1 MLFHITL
8 QLHLTCIFSS
18 QYCALN
24 SRRPFVFCLITGIR
38 DIFHDAKIINCVFSE
53 FNLHLYTSKVPLC
66 IINKP
71 CPMMKITFPNIYSTV
86 ASTLGEPISISE
98 EVETINQISK
108 VVNQQP
114 LAGSLQSSTKHFPHL
129 YHLHYRICLLRL
141 FSRPTLSLAS
151 IFFHQKDKDPFL
163 FSSY

>member
-38 DIFHDAKIINCVFSE
+38 DIVHDAKIINCVFSE

-98 EVETINQISK
+98 EIETIKRFQSGKSPATGGFISEFYK
-108 VVNQQP
+108 
-114 LAGSLQSSTKHFPHL
+114 AFFTS
-129 YHLHYRICLLRL
+129 
-141 FSRPTLSLAS
+141 LSLALQNMFIEAFFKAHFIIS
-151 IFFHQKDKDPFL
+151 INIFSTERQRPL
-163 FSSY
+163 FV